1 MAKDKIEKNVDIRNK
16 RAGFEYHFLET
27 YTAGIVLQGT
37 EVKAIRQSKVN
48 MGDSYCIIEEGELF
62 LLQLHI
68 SQYENGTY
76 LNHSP
81 LRSRKLLLQ
90 KRELKRLAEKVK
102 DVGLTIIPTRLYIT
116 ERGFVKVDIALAK
129 GKKLY
134 DKREDIKTKDIKRE
148 MARGE

>member
-48 MGDSYCIIEEGELF
+48 MGDSYCVIEEGELF